1 MVTRGWWRAG
11 WLVAAALMGG
21 GAGPDFGMPVASEVE
36 VAAFLPRL
44 NEAAARA
51 DSSALCGMVSY
62 PVRVGSQGRRRAAL
76 VRDVRHCEA
85 RFSDVFTPALLRSM
99 AALTMAGLRPSNRM
113 FSAENG
119 LYWIGK
125 YYGGP
130 QGEAPLHV
138 DFSDARF
145 WKVGL
150 VGIVRE

>member
-1 MVTRGWWRAG
+1 MTRGRWQAG
-11 WLVAAALMGG
+11 WLVAAVLVGA
-21 GAGPDFGMPVASEVE
+21 GAGPDVGLPVASEVE

-44 NEAAARA
+44 NAAASRT
-51 DSSALCGMVSY
+51 DRLALCGMVSF
-62 PVRVGSQGRRRAAL
+62 PVQVGSPGRRQAAL
-76 VRDVRHCEA
+76 VRDVRQCKA

-99 AALTMAGLRPSNRM
+99 AGLTMAGLRPSNRM

>member
-1 MVTRGWWRAG
+1 MMRRGG
-11 WLVAAALMGG
+11 WLMAVALLVG
-21 GAGPDFGMPVASEVE
+21 GAGPDVGMPVASEAE
-36 VAAFLPRL
+36 VVAFLPRL
-44 NEAAARA
+44 NAAASRT
-51 DSSALCGMVSY
+51 DRLALCGMVSF
-62 PVRVGSQGRRRAAL
+62 PVRVAPPVKRRAAL
-76 VRDVRHCEA
+76 VRDVRQCEA

-99 AALTMAGLRPSNRM
+99 AGLTMAGLRPSNRM

-138 DFSDARF
+138 DFGDARY